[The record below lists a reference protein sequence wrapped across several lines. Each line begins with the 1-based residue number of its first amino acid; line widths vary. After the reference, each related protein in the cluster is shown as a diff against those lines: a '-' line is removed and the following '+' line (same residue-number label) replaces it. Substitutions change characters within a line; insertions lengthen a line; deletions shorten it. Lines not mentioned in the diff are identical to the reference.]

1 MIPFRVLPALM
12 VALLLSMPAC
22 TPAGGGGPKRRADG
36 PSPVD
41 TLLMTAEG
49 VGRVKIGMT
58 LEEARRVSPGARFER
73 TSDGEGIALVTMT
86 LGGGARLMLYA
97 DERDARAPIAFE
109 RRVEFIEVSDSVFHT
124 ADGTRPG
131 ALVADVAAKYGH
143 VRMILRSEIEQRE
156 FLECEGQPDWLTLRL
171 GPGAIYPEGDRATT
185 LFAPETRILSM
196 SVAHF
201 QEQP

>member
-1 MIPFRVLPALM
+1 VIRSRGLAV
-12 VALLLSMPAC
+12 LLLGLLLAAPAC
-22 TPAGGGGPKRRADG
+22 APTEREASSGPA
-36 PSPVD
+36 PVD
-41 TLLMTAEG
+41 TLLMTADG

-58 LEEARRVSPGARFER
+58 LEEARFER

-86 LGGGARLMLYA
+86 LGGSERLTLYA